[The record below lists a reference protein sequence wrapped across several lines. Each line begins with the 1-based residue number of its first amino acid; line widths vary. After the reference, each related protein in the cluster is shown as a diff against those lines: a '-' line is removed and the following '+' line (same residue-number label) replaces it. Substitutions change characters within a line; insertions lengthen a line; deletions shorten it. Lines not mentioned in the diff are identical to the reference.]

1 MEEQGKQCKKTLAG
15 EYELMKQDRQP
26 YLDKAREAAK
36 YTIPS
41 LIADDTQKL
50 KNIKQIATPNQSV
63 GADGVNNLSSKV
75 TMTMLPPNQI
85 FFKFAM
91 DDMVIKEQAGDNSS
105 QYKADVNKGL
115 SKVEKML
122 LDYQEQLGDRVC
134 LGEALKHLYIAGNIF
149 LVHDPK
155 EGLKYYPLDRFCV
168 KRDYC
173 GNVLKAITEETVG
186 LAHNEITINVDPFL
200 VSDILIHELDVKL
213 QEYDDRAEIVNEMAK
228 ALANTED
235 KQLLQVGVLAAR
247 AGGTVK
253 GRAGGSVLKS
263 GANVKTDAATLAA
276 AIYTAGVELDEKNV
290 DEADRYCF
298 VRPLQY
304 AMLAQ
309 YEDIKNHDIGT
320 GSYSDGTTGKLNN
333 IKIIKTNHLPQE
345 NIAQTSDATKPN
357 NVYYGDF
364 SKTAALVMNRQ
375 AIGTVSRQ
383 GLIVE
388 PKWILERLSHLLTAR
403 ILQGH
408 GILRPECAVEI
419 SADVEALEEDSDGD
433 ATE

>member
-1 MEEQGKQCKKTLAG
+1 MADEFNFTRLGQANLSGDAMALFRDQFIPELLTAFDAKRVMKNYVRTKTIQKGKSATFPVLG
-15 EYELMKQDRQP
+15 DTS
-26 YLDKAREAAK
+26 AK
-36 YTIPS
+36 Y
-41 LIADDTQKL
+41 
-50 KNIKQIATPNQSV
+50 V
-63 GADGVNNLSSKV
+63 
-75 TMTMLPPNQI
+75 
-85 FFKFAM
+85 
-91 DDMVIKEQAGDNSS
+91 
-105 QYKADVNKGL
+105 
-115 SKVEKML
+115 
-122 LDYQEQLGDRVC
+122 
-134 LGEALKHLYIAGNIF
+134 
-149 LVHDPK
+149 
-155 EGLKYYPLDRFCV
+155 
-168 KRDYC
+168 
-173 GNVLKAITEETVG
+173 TVG
-186 LAHNEITINVDPFL
+186 DSLLGNQTIAHNEITINVDPFL
-200 VSDILIHELDVKL
+200 VSDILIHELDLKL

-247 AGGTVK
+247 ANGTVQ

-263 GANVKTDAATLAA
+263 GATVKTDAATLAA

-320 GSYSDGTTGKLNN
+320 GSYSDGTTGQLNN

-345 NIAQTSDATKPN
+345 NISQTSDATKPN

-419 SADVEALEEDSDGD
+419 SADT
-433 ATE
+433 ATTTSGT